1 MLSAQSVADYLEQN
15 PSFFEQHI
23 ALLARLH
30 LPHPHG
36 GRTVSIA
43 ERQVLAL
50 RDQARALEQ
59 KVEALVAFGHQN
71 DALGDK
77 VHALACQ
84 LLACG
89 HAPAIAEAT
98 HASLANDFAV
108 PAVALRFW
116 AFSRPGSPPGA
127 TFEAVDPDAQEAIA
141 ALEAPRVGAEAPAG
155 TASWFGPEATA
166 LKSFAL
172 IPLRTAGGATLGA
185 IALGA
190 KDADRF
196 HADQGTQHLSRI
208 GTLVACALASLPQ
221 ADA

>member
-23 ALLARLH
+23 ALLTRLH

-59 KVEALVAFGHQN
+59 KVEALLAHGHEN

-84 LLACG
+84 LFSCRDAQ
-89 HAPAIAEAT
+89 AIADAT
-98 HASLANDFAV
+98 HASLAGDFGV
-108 PAVALRFW
+108 PAVALRVW
-116 AFSRPGSPPGA
+116 GVGTPGSTQGA
-127 TFEAVDPDAQEAIA
+127 MFEPVDAGAREAVA
-141 ALEAPRVGAEAPAG
+141 ALAAPHVGAEAFAG
-155 TASWFGPEATA
+155 SASWFSNDRPA
-166 LKSFAL
+166 LNSCAL
-172 IPLRTAGGATLGA
+172 IPLRAPDGTTVGA
-185 IALGA
+185 IALA
-190 KDADRF
+190 AEDADRF
-196 HADQGTQHLSRI
+196 RADQGTQHLSRI
-208 GTLVACALASLPQ
+208 GALVACALAGLPE
-221 ADA
+221 AHA